1 MHFQKLFHGV
11 VDVGGSGGCVWAL
24 GRLELQCCGVACA
37 SRWASI
43 SVSGRKSGVKLK
55 RTFHKLSQ
63 MLSTIELGGLV
74 GTFSATH
81 IGLSAVRERLIDQIG
96 RAADSAGLVGRDVQ
110 LPSYWPA
117 DTRHAALSSLFWRL
131 RLPRTAR

>member
-1 MHFQKLFHGV
+1 
-11 VDVGGSGGCVWAL
+11 
-24 GRLELQCCGVACA
+24 
-37 SRWASI
+37 
-43 SVSGRKSGVKLK
+43 
-55 RTFHKLSQ
+55 

-117 DTRHAALSSLFWRL
+117 DT
-131 RLPRTAR
+131 